1 MRNRGESNMA
11 AKSPSSSSAEDTRLE
26 KLAAEQGVHPIEDF
40 DAFMAERD
48 DVWPENESV
57 DEFIE
62 TVRRWR
68 REGEER
74 KRP

>member
-1 MRNRGESNMA
+1 MIPGEPKMTV
-11 AKSPSSSSAEDTRLE
+11 KSLSPASPEETRLE
-26 KLAAEQGVHPIEDF
+26 KLAAEQGVCPIEDF
-40 DAFMAERD
+40 DAFMEESE
-48 DVWPENESV
+48 DVWPEDESV